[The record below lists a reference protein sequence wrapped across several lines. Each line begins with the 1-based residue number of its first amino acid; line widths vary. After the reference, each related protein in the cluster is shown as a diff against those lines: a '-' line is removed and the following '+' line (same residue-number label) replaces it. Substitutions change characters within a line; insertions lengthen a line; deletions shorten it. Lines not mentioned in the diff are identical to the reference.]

1 MDIELAK
8 RRLLAVRG
16 NVRAVQKR
24 LTQLGHVAKAAGRI
38 HEWRANELKEL
49 TDKFLKSVDEELAK
63 LYKLLGSES
72 KNSS

>member
-1 MDIELAK
+1 MDVELAK

-24 LTQLGHVAKAAGRI
+24 LTHLRHAAKTAGRI

-63 LYKLLGSES
+63 LNRMRLER
-72 KNSS
+72 